1 MIGHPKYEEYSSDSD
16 SNDRRRRKR
25 KRKQNKINIDLPQK
39 IFVLDNPDKHYHEK
53 YEPGQSAIRF
63 PHPFRCCILG
73 QVNSGKSLMG
83 TNIIIMRQAKHPKF
97 QEIHVIHGCNTSVE
111 YDALE
116 PTSISDVIPSYE
128 DFDVEKPKLLII
140 DDYDFTNID
149 KDSKRRL
156 SELLRFGSTHCNM
169 SIIVI
174 HQSWFRI
181 PKMIKDYCNVFII
194 YKPIDLDEQHTI
206 GRRVGL
212 NKYCADYLFETY
224 IKLPTDNIT
233 INTIPSAPFKFAKN
247 IYDRIDFDP
256 KEITKMMKERE
267 KEKEKDEQWDELRR
281 NTKNQYRRIKKRD
294 RQGYS
299 SDDSSSDSYSDL

>member
-1 MIGHPKYEEYSSDSD
+1 MIGHPKYKEYSSDED
-16 SNDRRRRKR
+16 SEDKR
-25 KRKQNKINIDLPQK
+25 KRKKRSKKINIDLPEK
-39 IFVLDNPDKHYHEK
+39 IFVLDNPDKHFHEK

-83 TNIIIMRQAKHPKF
+83 TNIIIVRQAKHPKF

-116 PTSISDVIPSYE
+116 PTSISDTIPSYE
-128 DFDVEKPKLLII
+128 DFDEAKPKLLII
-140 DDYDFTNID
+140 DDYDFTTID
-149 KDSKRRL
+149 KESKKRL

-169 SIIVI
+169 SIIII

-212 NKYCADYLFETY
+212 NKYCSDYLFEEY
-224 IKLPTDNIT
+224 IKVPTDNIT
-233 INTIPSAPFKFAKN
+233 INTIPGAPFKFAKN
-247 IYDRIDFDP
+247 IYDEIKFDP
-256 KEITKMMKERE
+256 RKITEMMKERE
-267 KEKEKDEQWDELRR
+267 DKKRKEEWNDDLNKR
-281 NTKNQYRRIKKRD
+281 TKNQKKIAKRGHP
-294 RQGYS
+294 RNS
-299 SDDSSSDSYSDL
+299 SDDFSSQDSDGSS